1 MIINFNEQPLITKNK
16 TICFACLFALFL
28 NTHSV
33 FAGGKP
39 PIPVEATE
47 ITQRLNHAELIALV
61 AKETE
66 GVSLNAK
73 QLAQQVALV
82 KTQTDAYK
90 NMVQNTLN
98 LPETLWR
105 DVESSLQ
112 ELHGLMS
119 EAQSLASEGGQ
130 LDKLLSSKLITDPFY
145 KTSSIQKGDY
155 EERYNSWNKLSQSAL
170 NATLSA
176 SRMTIKDVTTEAQL
190 LNRIKEQ
197 GKSVKGQVEAIQI
210 GNELASSVAQQ
221 LTKLRTITAAQNEQT
236 SIFQARWLAS
246 MDAEEAQKRH
256 TIKRA
261 DAIEEKRAPGKEL
274 IGSFTQGAQ

>member
-1 MIINFNEQPLITKNK
+1 MTSNIKSLLQTYFSRQVSFLLLLIAATGP
-16 TICFACLFALFL
+16 
-28 NTHSV
+28 TH
-33 FAGGKP
+33 AGGKP
-39 PIPVEATE
+39 SPPVNATE
-47 ITQRLNHAELIALV
+47 ITQKLNHAELIALV

-66 GVSLNAK
+66 SVSLNAK
-73 QLAQQVALV
+73 QLAQQVTLV
-82 KTQTDAYK
+82 KTQIDAYK

-105 DVESSLQ
+105 DVEGSLQ

-119 EAQSLASEGGQ
+119 EAQSLASDGGQ
-130 LDKLLSSKLITDPFY
+130 LDKLLKSKLITDPFY

-155 EERYNSWNKLSQSAL
+155 EERYNSWNRLSQSSL

-176 SRMTIKDVTTEAQL
+176 SRMTIEDVATEAQL

-210 GNELASSVAQQ
+210 GNELASSVAHQ

-236 SIFQARWLAS
+236 SLFQARWLAN
-246 MDAEEAQKRH
+246 MDADEAQKRH

-261 DAIEEKRAPGKEL
+261 EAIEQNRAPGKEL
-274 IGSFTQGAQ
+274 IGSFTQEGQ